1 MRRGYHKPIL
11 SKKEPYHYSK
21 QSLIRLFLFRFSSY
35 KLQFFGTV
43 ILVLTFSFLFRFV
56 FDNSGHRYFDDVFTV
71 EEFLCEFLHIVE
83 RNAVNN
89 VFVIGI
95 VVAVTENIGFDNV
108 HPIGVFAKV
117 LSMLFKHIL
126 FYFVEVF
133 FARAFGNNFV

>member
-1 MRRGYHKPIL
+1 M
-11 SKKEPYHYSK
+11 
-21 QSLIRLFLFRFSSY
+21 IRLFLFRFSSY

-108 HPIGVFAKV
+108 RPLGVFAKV

-133 FARAFGNNFV
+133 FTRAFGNNFV